1 MTPEERLDR
10 LERIVEKQNNGIKD
24 LIRVGRLVTDAQIV
38 TNSQINE
45 LQRAIAR
52 LTEAQK
58 ETDDRL
64 NILIDIADRIIRRN
78 GKPPADEGTT
88 KWAGRPPSFL
98 WNHIACENISALTQK
113 VALEASA
120 HPARFARCRRRS
132 RAAGIR

>member
-10 LERIVEKQNNGIKD
+10 SERIVEKQNEGIKD
-24 LIRVGRLVTDAQIV
+24 LIRVGRIVTDAQIV

-64 NILIDIADRIIRRN
+64 NVLIDIADRIIRRN
-78 GKPPADEGTT
+78 DTPPAEEGTT
-88 KWAGRPPSFL
+88 K
-98 WNHIACENISALTQK
+98 
-113 VALEASA
+113 
-120 HPARFARCRRRS
+120 
-132 RAAGIR
+132 

>member
-10 LERIVEKQNNGIKD
+10 SERIVEKQNEGVKD
-24 LIRVGRLVTDAQIV
+24 LIRVGRIVTDAQIV

-64 NILIDIADRIIRRN
+64 NVLIDIADRIIRRN
-78 GKPPADEGTT
+78 GTPPTEEGTT
-88 KWAGRPPSFL
+88 K
-98 WNHIACENISALTQK
+98 
-113 VALEASA
+113 
-120 HPARFARCRRRS
+120 
-132 RAAGIR
+132 

>member
-10 LERIVEKQNNGIKD
+10 LERIVEKQNEGIKD
-24 LIRVGRLVTDAQIV
+24 LIRVGRIVTDAQIV

-64 NILIDIADRIIRRN
+64 NVLIDIADRIIRRN
-78 GKPPADEGTT
+78 DTPPAEEGTT
-88 KWAGRPPSFL
+88 K
-98 WNHIACENISALTQK
+98 
-113 VALEASA
+113 
-120 HPARFARCRRRS
+120 
-132 RAAGIR
+132 

>member
-10 LERIVEKQNNGIKD
+10 SERIVEKQNEGVKD
-24 LIRVGRLVTDAQIV
+24 LIRVGRIVTDAQIV

-64 NILIDIADRIIRRN
+64 NVLINIADRIIRRN
-78 GKPPADEGTT
+78 GTPPAEEGTT
-88 KWAGRPPSFL
+88 K
-98 WNHIACENISALTQK
+98 
-113 VALEASA
+113 
-120 HPARFARCRRRS
+120 
-132 RAAGIR
+132 

>member
-10 LERIVEKQNNGIKD
+10 SERIVEKQNEGVKD
-24 LIRVGRLVTDAQIV
+24 LIRVGRIVTDAQIV

-64 NILIDIADRIIRRN
+64 NVLIDIADRIIRRN
-78 GKPPADEGTT
+78 GTPPAGEGTT
-88 KWAGRPPSFL
+88 K
-98 WNHIACENISALTQK
+98 
-113 VALEASA
+113 
-120 HPARFARCRRRS
+120 
-132 RAAGIR
+132 

>member
-10 LERIVEKQNNGIKD
+10 SERIVEKQNEGVKD
-24 LIRVGRLVTDAQIV
+24 LIRVGRIVTDAQIV

-64 NILIDIADRIIRRN
+64 NVLIDIADRIIRRN

-88 KWAGRPPSFL
+88 K
-98 WNHIACENISALTQK
+98 
-113 VALEASA
+113 
-120 HPARFARCRRRS
+120 
-132 RAAGIR
+132 